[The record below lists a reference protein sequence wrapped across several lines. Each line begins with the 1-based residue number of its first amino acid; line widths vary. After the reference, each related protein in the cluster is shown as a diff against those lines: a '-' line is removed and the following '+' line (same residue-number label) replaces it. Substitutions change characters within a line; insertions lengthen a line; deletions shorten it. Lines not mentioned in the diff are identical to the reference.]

1 MRPGLLLPLLAPL
14 AALLLCAPMAGAQEA
29 ESALADRI
37 VAVVDDDP
45 ILLSDLE
52 RAIGLGLTT
61 EGDDEETID
70 FQRRT
75 LDLLVDEKL
84 RFHEI
89 DRYGFQE
96 LPLMEVDRLYQQ
108 IAARFASRQAFEE
121 RLDELALTSTKLRE
135 RLARRLL
142 VEVFVEERLG
152 PRVFVSRQRIQEYYD
167 EVLQPEIRRR
177 GQPVPE
183 VGEVREQIRLVLR
196 EQELDREL
204 VRWTDDLRASANVL
218 DFLEDALETLP
229 PVVERR

>member
-14 AALLLCAPMAGAQEA
+14 AALILCAPMAAAQEV
-29 ESALADRI
+29 ERALADRI
-37 VAVVDDDP
+37 VAVVDEDP

-61 EGDDEETID
+61 QEKDEEAID

-75 LDLLVDEKL
+75 LDVLVDEKL

-96 LPLMEVDRLYQQ
+96 LPLMEVDRLYRE
-108 IAARFASRQAFEE
+108 IASRFASRKAFEE
-121 RLDELALTSTKLRE
+121 RMAELALTPTALRE

-152 PRVFVSRQRIQEYYD
+152 PRVFVSRQSIQEYYD
-167 EVLQPEIRRR
+167 EVLQPEMRRR

-183 VGEVREQIRLVLR
+183 VGEVREQIRSVLR
-196 EQELDREL
+196 ERRLDEELI
-204 VRWTDDLRASANVL
+204 RWTDDLRANANVL
-218 DFLEDALETLP
+218 DFLEDTLETLP
-229 PVVERR
+229 PVVER